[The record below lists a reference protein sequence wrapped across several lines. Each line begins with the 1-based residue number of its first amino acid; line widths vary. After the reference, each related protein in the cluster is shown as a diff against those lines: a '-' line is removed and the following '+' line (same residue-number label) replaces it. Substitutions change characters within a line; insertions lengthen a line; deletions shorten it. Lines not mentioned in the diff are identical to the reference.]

1 MVGVTGVKLSS
12 PAMKTTVTELPE
24 SRVRVEAEVPPQEV
38 QRRVDAAAR
47 AIAKDMRMPGF
58 RKGKVPPPIVIRQL
72 GREAVLDEAIRS
84 GLGQWYVSAIDE
96 AGIFPVGDPKLD
108 VGDLPAEGE
117 PLRFSI
123 EIGVRPTA
131 QLGDYK
137 GLEVG
142 RRAPE
147 VTDEQID
154 QEVEQL
160 RDRLARWDT
169 VEGPAEP
176 GDSIVMDYKGSIDDV
191 PFEGGEGRDQLIELG
206 SGQLIPGFEDQLV
219 GKAAGEDV
227 KVEVTFPAEYQAEH
241 LAGKDAVFEVTVK
254 EVKRKQLPELDDDFA
269 VEAAGFDSI
278 AELRDD
284 VSTRLEQAAEQ
295 QIDTE
300 FRESV
305 LDAVVA
311 NASVEV
317 PEALVEARA
326 QEVFDRT
333 LHSLSHQGISKE
345 IYLQIAGKPEEELV
359 AEAKP
364 DADKSLRREA
374 VLTAVIEAEGV
385 DASDEDIL
393 GVIGGSAQQ
402 QGTTPQKLLERLR
415 KDGRIEEIREDLRQ
429 RKAMD
434 LLVEHATATPVEQ
447 AADNG

>member
-1 MVGVTGVKLSS
+1 
-12 PAMKTTVTELPE
+12 MKTTVTELPE

-72 GREAVLDEAIRS
+72 GREAILDEAIRS

-96 AGIFPVGDPKLD
+96 AGISPVGDPELD
-108 VGDLPAEGE
+108 VGDLPGEGE
-117 PLRFSI
+117 PLQFSI
-123 EIGVRPTA
+123 EIGVRPKAT
-131 QLGDYK
+131 LGEYK
-137 GLEVG
+137 GVEVE
-142 RRAPE
+142 RRSPA

-169 VEGPAEP
+169 VEGAAES

-219 GKAAGEDV
+219 GKSAGDDV

-284 VSTRLEQAAEQ
+284 VRTRLEQAEDE
-295 QIDTE
+295 QIDAE
-300 FRESV
+300 YRESV
-305 LDAVVA
+305 LDAVVS

-326 QEVFDRT
+326 REVFDRT
-333 LHSLSHQGISKE
+333 LHSLSHQGITKDV
-345 IYLQIAGKPEEELV
+345 YLRIAGKEEDELI

-374 VLTAVIEAEGV
+374 VLTAIVEAEDI
-385 DASDEDIL
+385 DASDEDLL
-393 GVIGGSAQQ
+393 GALGTSAQQ
-402 QGTTPQKLLERLR
+402 SGTTPEKLLERLR
-415 KDGRIEEIREDLRQ
+415 KEGRLDELKEDMAQ

-434 LLVEHATATPVEQ
+434 LLVEHAATKG
-447 AADNG
+447 AKKGAKTS